1 VAETAASFTSGGSFA
16 RPRTPSRRTRAQN
29 GRVLRLHASLDAR
42 REPAFASLLR
52 ELDGVRRVVRHPD
65 ESCEDEQTVF
75 VADVEPSGADEL
87 ITAIEDMGISVDDYV
102 LTRVDV
108 VAPQRLHLTGHRA
121 VDGLAWVEVMGA
133 ARANSWPLARYL
145 ALINVAAVIAAV
157 GVIISSPIL
166 IVGAMAV
173 SPDLLPICATCVG
186 IVAGRRKLALRSFAT
201 LTLGL
206 GLVVVTAAIVAFFL
220 KVTGILPDGFQ
231 VEQSSLN
238 TLAHLDYSTVLVAA
252 AAGIAAML
260 SFESGAAAAVGVA
273 ISVTTIPASA
283 YLGVAI
289 GGGGIDKAG
298 GAVLVLAVNVALLIA
313 TGSLTLLVQRVL
325 PNRSGAPV

>member
-1 VAETAASFTSGGSFA
+1 M
-16 RPRTPSRRTRAQN
+16 
-29 GRVLRLHASLDAR
+29 LRLHASLDAR
-42 REPAFASLLR
+42 REPAFAALLR
-52 ELDGVRRVVRHPD
+52 ELDGVRRVVRQPD
-65 ESCEDEQTVF
+65 ESCEEPQTVF
-75 VADVEPSGADEL
+75 VADVEPSAADRLVE
-87 ITAIEDMGISVDDYV
+87 AIEEMGIGIDDYV

-121 VDGLAWVEVMGA
+121 IDGLAWVEVMGA
-133 ARANSWPLARYL
+133 ARANSWPLARYI
-145 ALINVAAVIAAV
+145 ALINVAAVIAAL
-157 GVIISSPIL
+157 GVIVSSGIL

-186 IVAGRRKLALRSFAT
+186 LVAGRRKLALRAFAT
-201 LTLGL
+201 LTLGMA
-206 GLVVVTAAIVAFFL
+206 LVVATSAVLSLLL
-220 KVTGILPDGFQ
+220 KWTGYLPDGFQ
-231 VEQSSLN
+231 VEQSSLH

-252 AAGIAAML
+252 AAGGAAML

-289 GGGGIDKAG
+289 GGGGIDKAL
-298 GAVLVLAVNVALLIA
+298 GAVAVLAVNVALLIT
-313 TGSLTLLVQRVL
+313 TGSLTLLVQRIL

>member
-1 VAETAASFTSGGSFA
+1 
-16 RPRTPSRRTRAQN
+16 
-29 GRVLRLHASLDAR
+29 VLRLHASLDAR
-42 REPAFASLLR
+42 REPRFSALLR
-52 ELDGVRRVVRHPD
+52 ELDGVRRVVRQPD
-65 ESCEDEQTVF
+65 ESCETGQTVF
-75 VADVEPSGADEL
+75 VADVEPAAADEL
-87 ITAIEDMGISVDDYV
+87 VEAIEELGIAVDDYV

-121 VDGLAWVEVMGA
+121 IDGLAWVEVMGQ

-145 ALINVAAVIAAV
+145 ALINVAAVIAAL
-157 GVIISSPIL
+157 GVIVNSSIL
-166 IVGAMAV
+166 VVGAMAV

-186 IVAGRRKLALRSFAT
+186 IVAGRRRLALRAFAT

-206 GLVVVTAAIVAFFL
+206 GLVVVTAMVLSAL
-220 KVTGILPDGFQ
+220 LRWTGFLPDGFK
-231 VEQSSLN
+231 VEHSSLR

-289 GGGGIDKAG
+289 GGGGIGQAG
-298 GAVLVLAVNVALLIA
+298 GALAVLTVNVALLLL
-313 TGSLTLLVQRVL
+313 TGSLTLLVQRIL

>member
-1 VAETAASFTSGGSFA
+1 
-16 RPRTPSRRTRAQN
+16 
-29 GRVLRLHASLDAR
+29 VLRLHASLDER
-42 REPAFASLLR
+42 REPAFAALLR

-65 ESCEDEQTVF
+65 ESCEETQSVF
-75 VADVEPSGADEL
+75 VADVEPSAADRLVE
-87 ITAIEDMGISVDDYV
+87 AIEAMGIGVDDYV

-121 VDGLAWVEVMGA
+121 IDGLAWVEVVGA
-133 ARANSWPLARYL
+133 ARANSWPLARYI
-145 ALINVAAVIAAV
+145 ALINVAAVIAAL
-157 GVIISSPIL
+157 GVIVSSSIL

-186 IVAGRRKLALRSFAT
+186 LVAGRRKLALRAFAT
-201 LTLGL
+201 LTLGMV
-206 GLVVVTAAIVAFFL
+206 LVVVTAAVLSALL
-220 KVTGILPDGFQ
+220 KWGGFLPDGFK
-231 VEQSSLN
+231 VENSSLH

-289 GGGGIDKAG
+289 GGGGFDKAL
-298 GAVLVLAVNVALLIA
+298 GALAVLAVNIALLIA
-313 TGSLTLLVQRVL
+313 TGSLTLLVQRIL

>member
-1 VAETAASFTSGGSFA
+1 
-16 RPRTPSRRTRAQN
+16 
-29 GRVLRLHASLDAR
+29 VLRLSASLDTR
-42 REPAFASLLR
+42 REPEFGALLR
-52 ELDGVRRVVRHPD
+52 ELDGVRRVVRQAD
-65 ESCEDEQTVF
+65 EAGADGRTVF
-75 VADVEPSGADEL
+75 FADVEPSCADGLME
-87 ITAIEDMGISVDDYV
+87 AIEEMGIAVDDYV

-121 VDGLAWVEVMGA
+121 ADGLAWVEVMGQ
-133 ARANSWPLARYL
+133 ARANSWPLARYV
-145 ALINVAAVIAAV
+145 ALINVAAVIAAL
-157 GVIISSPIL
+157 GVIVSSSIL

-186 IVAGRRKLALRSFAT
+186 LVAGRRRLALRSFMT
-201 LTLGL
+201 LTIGMAM
-206 GLVVVTAAIVAFFL
+206 VVVTAAVVSALL
-220 KVTGILPDGFQ
+220 KWFGFLPDGFQ
-231 VEQSSLN
+231 VENSSLH
-238 TLAHLDYSTVLVAA
+238 TLAHLDYSVVLVAA

-289 GGGGIDKAG
+289 GGGGIDEAL
-298 GAVLVLAVNVALLIA
+298 GALVVLAVNVALLIA
-313 TGSLTLLVQRVL
+313 TGSLTLLVQRIL

>member
-1 VAETAASFTSGGSFA
+1 
-16 RPRTPSRRTRAQN
+16 
-29 GRVLRLHASLDAR
+29 VLRLHASLDER
-42 REPAFASLLR
+42 REPAFAALLR
-52 ELDGVRRVVRHPD
+52 ELDGVRRVVRQPD
-65 ESCEDEQTVF
+65 ESCEEPQTVF
-75 VADVEPSGADEL
+75 VADVEPSAADRLVE
-87 ITAIEDMGISVDDYV
+87 AIEEMGIGIDDYV

-121 VDGLAWVEVMGA
+121 IDGLAWVEVMGA
-133 ARANSWPLARYL
+133 ARANSWPLARYI
-145 ALINVAAVIAAV
+145 ALINVAAVIAAL
-157 GVIISSPIL
+157 GVIVSSSIL

-186 IVAGRRKLALRSFAT
+186 LVAARRKLALRAFAT
-201 LTLGL
+201 LTLGMV
-206 GLVVVTAAIVAFFL
+206 LVVATSAVLSLLL
-220 KVTGILPDGFQ
+220 KWTGYLPDGFQ
-231 VEQSSLN
+231 VEQSSLH

-289 GGGGIDKAG
+289 GGGGIDEAL
-298 GAVLVLAVNVALLIA
+298 GAVVVLAVNVALLIT
-313 TGSLTLLVQRVL
+313 TGSLTLLVQRIL

>member
-1 VAETAASFTSGGSFA
+1 
-16 RPRTPSRRTRAQN
+16 
-29 GRVLRLHASLDAR
+29 VLRLHASLDER
-42 REPAFASLLR
+42 REPGFAALLR

-65 ESCEDEQTVF
+65 ESCEETQTVF
-75 VADVEPSGADEL
+75 VADVEPSAADRLVE
-87 ITAIEDMGISVDDYV
+87 AIEGMGIGVDDYV

-121 VDGLAWVEVMGA
+121 IDGLAWVEVVGA
-133 ARANSWPLARYL
+133 ARANSWPLARYI
-145 ALINVAAVIAAV
+145 ALINVAAVIAAL
-157 GVIISSPIL
+157 GVIVSSSIL

-186 IVAGRRKLALRSFAT
+186 LVAGRRKLALRAFAT
-201 LTLGL
+201 LTLGMV
-206 GLVVVTAAIVAFFL
+206 LVVVTAAVLSALL
-220 KVTGILPDGFQ
+220 KWGGFLPDGFK
-231 VEQSSLN
+231 VENSSLH

-289 GGGGIDKAG
+289 GGGGFDKAL
-298 GAVLVLAVNVALLIA
+298 GALAVLAVNIALLIA
-313 TGSLTLLVQRVL
+313 TGSLTLLVQRIL